1 MRLYLLLFLSVVNG
15 GTSTYRPLE
24 DLPCELIKMDAL
36 CQEKDLFQIPPNLY
50 PTIQKLDLSRNQ
62 LHRVAERPLTF
73 YTSVQH
79 LDLSSNKIS
88 FIYSGVFK
96 NMTNLN
102 ILNLSNN
109 HLDQFVQQSKPGIGL
124 IPQVKILDLSG
135 NSLYNG
141 MTEYFIE
148 KAPSLT
154 HLSLA
159 SNSITTISAKMFM
172 GSPSLTDLDLHN
184 NIIMDIEEGAFENLP
199 HLFKL
204 DLSMNSLTCISGY
217 SLQQLHVLDLSKNS
231 IETFRTTES
240 EEEFNLEELDLSVNK
255 LMDFPVLPNKNR
267 LISLNLSKNLIQ
279 LGSES
284 SLDDVNYLEEDWL
297 KDSFQ
302 ILNQTPKTI
311 VKNTS
316 SVNLSKLEYLDLSY
330 NKIKLI
336 PDGFFD
342 TMSSLHSL
350 NLSKNCLQT
359 YILAPNHALT
369 SLVTLDLSYNVLQNL
384 SIAINTLTSLQ
395 TFYLQSNF
403 LQDLESNIFQGLP
416 NIKELNL
423 RSNNIKLCSSYPWVA
438 KQRISKD
445 DNGCA
450 FFSSISTLQYLD
462 LSDNMMKN
470 LPENAFHK
478 TPLTMLDLSLNQGL
492 KVKAKALSG
501 LESFLEYLYLNSNGL
516 STLNVDLP
524 HFVYLKHLNVS
535 NNQLTWLPTWN
546 KDCAL
551 EILDLQ
557 NNSFRDLQASDI
569 TALEKTLKKLYVNG
583 NPLSCC
589 GNIWLLHMIQ
599 KGLVDIPDLEVI
611 SCQYSQTFT
620 NQEDVLI
627 GHIKPEV
634 CEKENLKKMNIFI
647 VLAFMLILSI
657 IVIGLLS
664 FCCFRR
670 QNIRQQFKA

>member
-24 DLPCELIKMDAL
+24 YLPCELIKMDAF

-50 PTIQKLDLSRNQ
+50 PTIEKLDLSRNQ
-62 LHRVAERPLTF
+62 LQRVAERPLTF
-73 YTSVQH
+73 YTAVQH

-88 FIYSGVFK
+88 FIYSGVFA
-96 NMTNLN
+96 NMTSLN

-109 HLDQFVQQSKPGIGL
+109 QLDQFVQQSKPGIGL

-141 MTEYFIE
+141 MAEHFIE

-159 SNSITTISAKMFM
+159 SNSITTISAKMFI

-217 SLQQLHVLDLSKNS
+217 NLQQLHILDLSKNS
-231 IETFRTTES
+231 IETFHTTES
-240 EEEFNLEELDLSVNK
+240 EEEYNLEELDLSENK
-255 LMDFPVLPNKNR
+255 LMDFPVLPKKNW
-267 LISLNLSKNLIQ
+267 LISLNVSKNLIQ

-284 SLDDVNYLEEDWL
+284 SPDDINYLEEDWL

-302 ILNQTPKTI
+302 ILNQTPKTT
-311 VKNTS
+311 VKNAS
-316 SVNLSKLEYLDLSY
+316 SVNLSKLVYLDLSY
-330 NKIKLI
+330 NEIKSI

-342 TMSSLHSL
+342 TMSSLHFL

-359 YILAPNHALT
+359 YVVTSNYALT

-403 LQDLESNIFQGLP
+403 LQALEFDIFQGLP

-423 RSNNIKLCSSYPWVA
+423 QSNNIKVCSTYSGVA
-438 KQRISKD
+438 KQRIGKD
-445 DNGCA
+445 DNGCVSL
-450 FFSSISTLQYLD
+450 FSISTLQYLD

-470 LPENAFHK
+470 LPEYAFHK

-492 KVKAKALSG
+492 KVKAQALSG
-501 LESFLEYLYLNSNGL
+501 LESFLEYLHLDGNGL

-524 HFVYLKHLNVS
+524 HFVHLKHLS
-535 NNQLTWLPTWN
+535 LSHNQLTWLPTWN
-546 KDCAL
+546 KDCTL
-551 EILDLQ
+551 QILDLR
-557 NNSFRDLQASDI
+557 NNSFSDLQTSDI
-569 TALEKTLKKLYVNG
+569 TALEKTLKKLYLSG

-589 GNIWLLHMIQ
+589 GNIWLSHMIQ
-599 KGLVDIPDLEVI
+599 KGLVDIPDLEVM
-611 SCQYSQTFT
+611 SCQYSKTFAY
-620 NQEDVLI
+620 QEDILI
-627 GHIKPEV
+627 SHIRPEV

-647 VLAFMLILSI
+647 VLAFVLILSI
-657 IVIGLLS
+657 IVIGLFS

-670 QNIRQQFKA
+670 QKFRQQFKA